1 MVTELCSVQECL
13 ETRGPNGPDI
23 AQLGILT
30 KSIKVL
36 QRMVQGINFQILM
49 QSPGV
54 QETSLVIS
62 NNILRVNSNQK
73 VLVGWNVLGLTVL

>member
-1 MVTELCSVQECL
+1 MVTELYSVQECL

-36 QRMVQGINFQILM
+36 QRMVHGINFQILM

-54 QETSLVIS
+54 QETSLMIS

-73 VLVGWNVLGLTVL
+73 ILVGWMFWV